1 MRCKKDVDYTLYLV
15 TDRELMQEGNT
26 LTEAVE
32 EAIMGGVTLVQ
43 LREKKVSTLE
53 YYNIACRVK
62 EVTDKYG
69 VPLIID
75 DRLDIA
81 LAVDAAGLHIGQEDL
96 PAKQAREL
104 LGPDKILGVS
114 ARNLDEAL
122 KAEKDGADYLGVGAM
137 FETSTKA
144 NPVYVAIDELK
155 RITQEVNIATVAIG
169 GVNEKTVDRLKDTN
183 IDGIAVVSAIIG
195 KEDIRGAAKDLLAR
209 FNSLQ

>member
-195 KEDIRGAAKDLLAR
+195 KEDIRELLG
-209 FNSLQ
+209 LT